1 MQQTI
6 FVVEDDDNIREML
19 LYAMKTAGY
28 EAKGFENGDEIFKAF
43 RETLPAMILLD
54 IMLPGSDGMQ
64 ILKRLRQ
71 AERYRQIP
79 VIMITAKGEE
89 MDRIQGLDAGADDY
103 ITKPFSVMEVIS
115 RIKAVLRR
123 YDASFPAE
131 EEKREELTQGD
142 IRLHP
147 SKRQVTV
154 AGEEVV
160 LTYKEFELLQCLML
174 NKELVLSRDKL
185 LEDVWG
191 FDYNGESRT
200 VDMHIKSLR
209 KKLGKAGNEIK
220 TVRNVGYKIG
230 G

>member
-19 LYAMKTAGY
+19 LYAMKTAGF
-28 EAKGFENGDEIFKAF
+28 EARGFENGDEIFKAF
-43 RETLPAMILLD
+43 QETQPSMILLD

-64 ILKRLRQ
+64 ILRRLRQ
-71 AERYRQIP
+71 TERYRQIP
-79 VIMITAKGEE
+79 IIMIMAKGEE

-103 ITKPFSVMEVIS
+103 MTKPFSVMEVIS

-123 YDASFPAE
+123 YAASLPE
-131 EEKREELTQGD
+131 DEEKEEALRQGD
-142 IRLHP
+142 IFLHP

-154 AGEEVV
+154 DGDEVV
-160 LTYKEFELLQCLML
+160 LTYKEFELLQCLMV

-185 LEDVWG
+185 LEEVWG

-209 KKLGKAGNEIK
+209 KKLGKGGNEIK